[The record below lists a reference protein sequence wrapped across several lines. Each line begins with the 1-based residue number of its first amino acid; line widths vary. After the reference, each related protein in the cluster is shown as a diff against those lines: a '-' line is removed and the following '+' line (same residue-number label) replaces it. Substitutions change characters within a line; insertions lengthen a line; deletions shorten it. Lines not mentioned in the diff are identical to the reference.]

1 MTTQI
6 LTVELTQKRNS
17 SVPIDFMDLGT
28 IISTSSGIDPE
39 KILFLYNGI
48 EGPTY
53 LIDDLPISSRSILDI
68 ERIIRSRYSDDFF
81 NFNRVYIRFYPI
93 L

>member
-28 IISTSSGIDPE
+28 IISTSSGIDP
-39 KILFLYNGI
+39 
-48 EGPTY
+48 
-53 LIDDLPISSRSILDI
+53 
-68 ERIIRSRYSDDFF
+68 
-81 NFNRVYIRFYPI
+81 
-93 L
+93 